1 MEGQDGERVGK
12 AEPDGRPIER
22 LNGIVQTLA
31 ILGAGAWAVY
41 TFVYEA
47 KIKPT
52 LAPPTVSVTS
62 ALEKS
67 GEQGSRVAIRTT
79 VTRTNVGQT
88 GVRVLGLAYN
98 VIGLRA
104 RFHDGPDASG
114 GGAAEREAAFQ
125 ASLARSATVGLAQ
138 DYDRR
143 EEGEAV
149 ILRQGVLFS
158 GATRQ
163 PSEPSGLNPGEAVS
177 RDLVIYAD
185 KSRYDSVRL
194 QVNLVYQKE
203 ADAPVPLRFARKP
216 NGTLAI
222 EPETDCPPGRCALQV
237 TDFATEFSL
246 W

>member
-1 MEGQDGERVGK
+1 MERQESAGARDPG
-12 AEPDGRPIER
+12 PDTGRIER
-22 LNGIVQTLA
+22 LTGIVQTLA

-47 KIKPT
+47 KIKPA

-62 ALEKS
+62 ALEKA
-67 GEQGSRVAIRTT
+67 GEQGSRIAIRTT

-104 RFHDGPDASG
+104 RFVDAAG
-114 GGAAEREAAFQ
+114 GVAAEREAAFE
-125 ASLARSATVGLAQ
+125 ASLARSAQVGLAL

-143 EEGEAV
+143 EEGDGV

-158 GATRQ
+158 GATRL

-194 QVNLVYQKE
+194 QVNLLYQKE
-203 ADAPVPLRFARKP
+203 TDAPILLRFARKP
-216 NGTLAI
+216 DGTLAI
-222 EPETDCPPGRCALQV
+222 EPEPGCAAGRCAPHV